1 MSEHEIPIRSF
12 GVVFDIER
20 RIHKI
25 DRFRIPLPYGLPL
38 RSLGYAVGAV
48 VIVISA
54 GRLPL
59 LGAIVGA
66 LPAPLR
72 LVRLP
77 WAVAYALT
85 SVRIDGRVAHVFGL
99 SVLRYA
105 VSPRCVAGCA
115 PVRRGAVCLGDATFA
130 PDEHTALLRP
140 GRVTGPARLHVRSEN
155 PRPISLRAG
164 EHVDVR

>member
-1 MSEHEIPIRSF
+1 MPDHGMTIRSF

-48 VIVISA
+48 LIIISA
-54 GRLPL
+54 GHVPL

-72 LVRLP
+72 FV
-77 WAVAYALT
+77 AVPCAMAYALT
-85 SVRIDGRVAHVFGL
+85 SVRIDGRVAHVFGV
-99 SVLRYA
+99 SVVRYA
-105 VSPRCVAGCA
+105 VSPRCVARCA
-115 PVRRGAVCLGDATFA
+115 PVRRGAVRLGDATFA

-155 PRPISLRAG
+155 PRPISLQPG
-164 EHVDVR
+164 EHVVVR